1 MANEAISNI
10 ALLYS
15 MAALSGEG
23 GSGGGSGGTVSV
35 KVHATYTIE
44 STEEARVENVGT
56 EKDVQFDFYIPR
68 GLDGKSSQW
77 YISDGKPRSAVEGS
91 TDGDLILYTTGDV
104 YKVVNGIPV
113 DQHLSLNVGQSDGPY
128 TYAVKA
134 GFKGSEEKFQELWL
148 ASLNSGYTNSI
159 LDGGESDFSEFNV
172 QNDGGEGDSKT
183 HHLRV
188 DGINEL
194 DD

>member
-56 EKDVQFDFYIPR
+56 E
-68 GLDGKSSQW
+68 
-77 YISDGKPRSAVEGS
+77 
-91 TDGDLILYTTGDV
+91 
-104 YKVVNGIPV
+104 
-113 DQHLSLNVGQSDGPY
+113 
-128 TYAVKA
+128 
-134 GFKGSEEKFQELWL
+134 
-148 ASLNSGYTNSI
+148 
-159 LDGGESDFSEFNV
+159 
-172 QNDGGEGDSKT
+172 
-183 HHLRV
+183 
-188 DGINEL
+188 
-194 DD
+194 

>member
-56 EKDVQFDFYIPR
+56 EKDVQLDFYIPR

-77 YISDGKPRSAVEGS
+77 YISDSKPRSAVEGS

-104 YKVVNGIPV
+104 YKVVNGVPV
-113 DQHLSLNVGQSDGPY
+113 DQHLSLNVGQSVGPY

-183 HHLRV
+183 YHLRV

>member
-56 EKDVQFDFYIPR
+56 EKDVQLDFYIPR
-68 GLDGKSSQW
+68 GLEGKSSQW
-77 YISDGKPRSAVEGS
+77 YISDSKPRSAVEGS

-104 YKVVNGIPV
+104 YKVVNGVPV
-113 DQHLSLNVGQSDGPY
+113 DQHLSLNVGQSDSPY

>member
-56 EKDVQFDFYIPR
+56 EKDVQLDFYIPR

-104 YKVVNGIPV
+104 YKVVNGVPV

-183 HHLRV
+183 YHLRV

>member
-1 MANEAISNI
+1 MANEAIPNI

-56 EKDVQFDFYIPR
+56 EKDVQLDFYIPR
-68 GLDGKSSQW
+68 GLEGKSSQW
-77 YISDGKPRSAVEGS
+77 YISDSKPRSAVEGS

-104 YKVVNGIPV
+104 YKVINGVPV
-113 DQHLSLNVGQSDGPY
+113 DQHLSLNVGQSDSPY

-159 LDGGESDFSEFNV
+159 LDGGKSDFSGQKV

>member
-56 EKDVQFDFYIPR
+56 EKEVQLDFYIPR

-104 YKVVNGIPV
+104 YKVINGVPV
-113 DQHLSLNVGQSDGPY
+113 DQHLSLNVGQNDDPY